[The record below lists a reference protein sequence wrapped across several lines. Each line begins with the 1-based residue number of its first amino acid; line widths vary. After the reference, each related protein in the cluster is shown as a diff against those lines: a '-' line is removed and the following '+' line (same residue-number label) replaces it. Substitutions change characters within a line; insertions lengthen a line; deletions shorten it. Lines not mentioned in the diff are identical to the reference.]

1 MNFFKPTLLLTL
13 SIASLVFGQKEFGK
27 ITLPLGRV
35 QIQKN
40 GSGAFK
46 KAMPKM
52 SVHENDIVKTLAKSR
67 CEIALIGGGK
77 VRIGQNSELE
87 ITLASVKPME
97 KNFEANLKKGDV
109 WVAAKAAFG
118 EKKNVAVRTP
128 TAVAAIRGT
137 TYSCLLYTSD
147 AADD

>member
-1 MNFFKPTLLLTL
+1 
-13 SIASLVFGQKEFGK
+13 
-27 ITLPLGRV
+27 
-35 QIQKN
+35 
-40 GSGAFK
+40 
-46 KAMPKM
+46 M

-109 WVAAKAAFG
+109 WVAAKARL
-118 EKKNVAVRTP
+118 EKKRT
-128 TAVAAIRGT
+128 
-137 TYSCLLYTSD
+137 
-147 AADD
+147 